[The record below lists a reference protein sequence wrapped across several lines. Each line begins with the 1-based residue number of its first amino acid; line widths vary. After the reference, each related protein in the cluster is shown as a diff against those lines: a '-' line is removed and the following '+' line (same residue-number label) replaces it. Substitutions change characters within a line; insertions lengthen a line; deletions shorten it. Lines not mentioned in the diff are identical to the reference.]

1 MDCVLNVRLTRS
13 GRIIQELILLPDADI
28 SEPEMDTELT
38 SEDEESETFR
48 KTEFRWKKR
57 RMPPID
63 ATFKETASGS
73 SCVLREPVEYFRQYF
88 HPTLLNHIITESEL
102 ETFLGTL
109 LKMGLVLKP
118 RYSMYW
124 STELRCDAIADAMS
138 RNRFREVLR
147 YFHFNDNSEAEQ
159 EKYQSIDEEIIPY
172 KGRNKLKQYIPKKPK
187 KWGIKVNTRTG
198 VSGLLY
204 DFCFYEGKVPRVK
217 NRSGCLSI
225 HTIGTIQRNR
235 LKNAPLKT
243 EKELK
248 RAGRS
253 AFHVCT
259 TAENNLCIVRW
270 HDSAVVD
277 LSSTYVCTQPVCKV
291 KRWNKKEKTL
301 VDVSCPAIVKEY
313 NKYMGSVDLAR
324 MLRALYRIDH
334 RVVNGWLQNKIDLKT
349 SEAASGSQKDLMQF
363 TLDVAEA
370 LTKVNKAYAR
380 KSRGRVSVTA
390 NIETSRSG
398 NYKPKEPM
406 PQLPKSIKS
415 AMCQMQHSSLF
426 DTTKKSKKE
435 IDGKAQCISFQV
447 LSDLFSSNAT
457 TDPNG

>member
-1 MDCVLNVRLTRS
+1 MTTVKRYLTEKAHGMIDCLKYDLSLR
-13 GRIIQELILLPDADI
+13 
-28 SEPEMDTELT
+28 
-38 SEDEESETFR
+38 
-48 KTEFRWKKR
+48 
-57 RMPPID
+57 
-63 ATFKETASGS
+63 AS
-73 SCVLREPVEYFRQYF
+73 V
-88 HPTLLNHIITESEL
+88 NHA
-102 ETFLGTL
+102 
-109 LKMGLVLKP
+109 
-118 RYSMYW
+118 
-124 STELRCDAIADAMS
+124 C
-138 RNRFREVLR
+138 
-147 YFHFNDNSEAEQ
+147 
-159 EKYQSIDEEIIPY
+159 SIDEEIIPY

-187 KWGIKVNTRTG
+187 KWGITVGARTG

-217 NRSGCLSI
+217 NRSGCLSFDVVMKLCE
-225 HTIGTIQRNR
+225 TRNR

-334 RVVNGWLQNKIDLKT
+334 RG
-349 SEAASGSQKDLMQF
+349 
-363 TLDVAEA
+363 
-370 LTKVNKAYAR
+370 R
-380 KSRGRVSVTA
+380 KWYRRIFFGQSTW
-390 NIETSRSG
+390 
-398 NYKPKEPM
+398 
-406 PQLPKSIKS
+406 Q
-415 AMCQMQHSSLF
+415 
-426 DTTKKSKKE
+426 
-435 IDGKAQCISFQV
+435 
-447 LSDLFSSNAT
+447 
-457 TDPNG
+457 